1 MKADNPTKEIVNQS
15 EQMLSHAREG
25 LWSKVAKAE
34 AFRRDLLNKLFSTSA
49 DAADIPEINKTIEQI
64 IAINKKLEAIA
75 LAARDEASIDLQ
87 KVREGRLAV
96 NSYVKHV

>member
-1 MKADNPTKEIVNQS
+1 MNPVNPVNEIVNQS
-15 EQMLSHAREG
+15 EEMLTHAREG

-34 AFRRDLLNKLFSTSA
+34 EFRRALLHKLFSTSS

-64 IAINKKLEAIA
+64 IAINKKLEDIA

-96 NSYVKHV
+96 NSYVKHI

>member
-1 MKADNPTKEIVNQS
+1 MKTANPATEIMNQS

-25 LWSKVAKAE
+25 RWSKVAKAE
-34 AFRRDLLNKLFSTSA
+34 AFRRDLLNKLFSTSS

-64 IAINKKLEAIA
+64 IAINKKLEEIA

-96 NSYVKHV
+96 NTYVKHI